1 MNAMKSRLWLVGLIA
16 ALWLVGTAEADDRPF
31 REFGSY
37 RVYYSAF
44 NSSFV
49 TAGVAAAYQIE
60 RGRDRGLVNIAV
72 VPANAIGGRPAL
84 VSGHVSNIFAQRQK
98 LEFIEVREGEAVYY
112 LAPFRFDNEDSLTF
126 DVTVKPAPDLPSH
139 TLSFQ
144 QTFYHDR

>member
-1 MNAMKSRLWLVGLIA
+1 MKCRYWLGGLIA
-16 ALWLVGTAEADDRPF
+16 ALCLAASAVAEDRPF
-31 REFGSY
+31 REFGNY

-49 TAGVAAAYQIE
+49 TPEVAAAYQIE
-60 RGRDRGLVNIAV
+60 RGRDRGLINIAV
-72 VPANAIGGRPAL
+72 VPAKAIGGRAAL

-98 LEFIEVREGEAVYY
+98 LEFLEIREGEAVYY
-112 LAPFRFDNEDSLTF
+112 LAPFRFENEDSLTF

-144 QTFYHDR
+144 QTFYRDR